1 MLRAALEFLAAIAFA
16 VGAPLG
22 AETIRFLFS

>member
-1 MLRAALEFLAAIAFA
+1 MLRAALELLAVIAFA

-22 AETIRFLFS
+22 AEAIRFLLP